1 MSKKIFSPT
10 TLQKNFFNLSL
21 HPKQP
26 YMKYKLIVL
35 DLDGTLTNSKKE
47 ITPRNRETLIRM
59 QEQGIRLVLAS
70 GRPTYGIVPLANELR
85 MNEFGGFILS
95 YNGGEIIN
103 WETQEMVYEN
113 VLPNEVVP
121 VLYECARTHQLSILT
136 YDGAE
141 IITENSQDPYVLKE
155 AFLNKMAVRETNDF
169 LTDITLPVAKCL
181 IVGDADK
188 LIPLEAEL
196 CLRLQGRINVF
207 RSEPYFLELV
217 PQGIDKALSLA
228 VLLKEIG
235 VAREE
240 VIAIGDGYN
249 DLSMIRF
256 AGLGIAMGNAQE
268 PVKKAADYITLSNEE
283 DGVAEAIDKFYSQ
296 Q

>member
-1 MSKKIFSPT
+1 
-10 TLQKNFFNLSL
+10 
-21 HPKQP
+21 
-26 YMKYKLIVL
+26 MKYKLIVL

-47 ITPRNRETLIRM
+47 ITPRNRETLIRI

-103 WETQEMVYEN
+103 WETKEMVYEN

-121 VLYECARTHQLSILT
+121 MLYECARTHQLSILT
-136 YDGAE
+136 YDGAD
-141 IITENSQDPYVLKE
+141 IITENSQDPYVQKE
-155 AFLNKMAVRETNDF
+155 AFLNKMAVRET
-169 LTDITLPVAKCL
+169 
-181 IVGDADK
+181 K
-188 LIPLEAEL
+188 LS
-196 CLRLQGRINVF
+196 LRLQGHINVF

-240 VIAIGDGYN
+240 VIAMGDGYN
-249 DLSMIRF
+249 DLSMIKF

-268 PVKKAADYITLSNEE
+268 PVKKAANYITLSNEE